1 MPVQR
6 NQPSPQRQTVL
17 TFVSPNVQDL
27 LFFETVDAQRVGKNP
42 PAYGTAHPDTVNF
55 PDHTLAYVKQAD
67 PNGQFYYYYYANTRT
82 SQDDYNFEYSQSSLG
97 QTKFN
102 TVVRTYISLR
112 SSFTEDDSSVTAGS
126 AMPTAPAAAN
136 FTGKGYVLMGRQQK
150 RIGDRELDGIFIV
163 EQRTYFVREDI
174 ETLKWD
180 DLSHR
185 NLKSTLS
192 YYYTGETPSGESTT
206 IDALVV
212 DSDNAWWQTTLIV
225 DDASPNP
232 DIKVA
237 CYREGRQIS
246 SDWFEVIKKETIAGE
261 GNGNI
266 LAVDEYLTTMDHT
279 FPPVLES
286 INVVGFE
293 RHDGQVLAF
302 PEYHMNPEGY
312 RGPCKTKVTVQYS
325 PNKFTD
331 SNGGEPKAKAMV
343 PQSFTFGTP
352 YVRISVPPCLMN
364 GGLVRCSTGTVDPVY
379 KYTIYEK
386 QLPETRP
393 PNLSGIIEQPD
404 GSGGLVVRDKQEP
417 ARGGYVRTT
426 YTVFPPKFDD

>member
-1 MPVQR
+1 MPIQR

-17 TFVSPNVQDL
+17 SFVSPNVQDL
-27 LFFETVDAQRVGKNP
+27 LFFETVDAQRVGKTP
-42 PAYGTAHPDTVNF
+42 PKYGTAHPDTVNF

-67 PNGQFYYYYYANTRT
+67 PNGQFYYYYYANTRS

-112 SSFTEDDSSVTAGS
+112 SSFKEDDSTVTAGS
-126 AMPTAPAAAN
+126 AMPTAPTAAN

-150 RIGDRELDGIFIV
+150 RIGDKELDGIFIV

-185 NLKSTLS
+185 NLKSTIS
-192 YYYTGETPSGESTT
+192 YYYTGETPTGAGAT

-212 DSDNAWWQTTLIV
+212 DSDNAWWQTAVVTET
-225 DDASPNP
+225 DPDP
-232 DIKVA
+232 DIRIA
-237 CYREGRQIS
+237 SYREGRQLS
-246 SDWFEVIKKETIAGE
+246 SDWFEVVKKEVIAGTAS
-261 GNGNI
+261 GSSNI
-266 LAVDEYLTTMDHT
+266 LVDEYFTSMDHT

-286 INVVGFE
+286 IGIVSWE
-293 RHDGQVLAF
+293 RHDGQMLAF

-312 RGPCKTKVTVQYS
+312 RGPCKVKVTVKWS
-325 PNKFTD
+325 ANKFASDND
-331 SNGGEPKAKAMV
+331 SEPAAKAMM

-352 YVRISVPPCLMN
+352 YVRLTVPPCLMN
-364 GGLVRCSTGTVDPVY
+364 GGFIAATTGTVDPVY
-379 KYTIYEK
+379 KYSAYQK
-386 QLPETRP
+386 NLPITDP
-393 PNLSGIIEQPD
+393 PTWPD
-404 GSGGLVVRDKQEP
+404 EIVVRDRQEP
-417 ARGGYVRTT
+417 ARGGFVRTT
-426 YTVFPPKFDD
+426 WTVYKPTFD

>member
-1 MPVQR
+1 MPIQR

-27 LFFETVDAQRVGKNP
+27 LFFETVDAQRVGKTP
-42 PAYGTAHPDTVNF
+42 PTYGTAHPDTVNF

-82 SQDDYNFEYSQSSLG
+82 SQDDYNFEYAQASLG
-97 QTKFN
+97 QTKFD

-112 SSFTEDDSSVTAGS
+112 SSFTEDDSTVTAGS
-126 AMPTAPAAAN
+126 AMPTSPAAAN

-185 NLKSTLS
+185 NLKSTIS
-192 YYYTGETPSGESTT
+192 YYYSGETPSGESTT

-212 DSDNAWWQTTLIV
+212 DSDNAWWQTTITA
-225 DDASPNP
+225 DTDP
-232 DIKVA
+232 DPDVNIA
-237 CYREGRQIS
+237 AYREGRQIS
-246 SDWFEVIKKETIAGE
+246 SDWFEVVKKETIAGTKD
-261 GNGNI
+261 GSNI
-266 LAVDEYLTTMDHT
+266 LVDEYFTSMDHT
-279 FPPVLES
+279 FPPVLQS
-286 INVVGFE
+286 INVIGFE

-312 RGPCKTKVTVQYS
+312 RGPCKTKVTVKYS
-325 PNKFTD
+325 VNKFTD
-331 SNGGEPKAKAMV
+331 SNGGEPKAKAMI

-364 GGLVRCSTGTVDPVY
+364 GGIVRCSTGTVDPVY
-379 KYTIYEK
+379 KYTVYQK
-386 QLPETRP
+386 QLPKTRP
-393 PNLSGIIEQPD
+393 PNLVDIAEDGI
-404 GSGGLVVRDKQEP
+404 VVRDKQEP
-417 ARGGYVRTT
+417 ARGGFVRTT
-426 YTVFPPKFDD
+426 WTVFPPKFDD

>member
-1 MPVQR
+1 MPLQR

-27 LFFETVDAQRVGKNP
+27 LFFETVDAQRVGKSP

-82 SQDDYNFEYSQSSLG
+82 SQDDYNFEYAQSSLG

-112 SSFTEDDSSVTAGS
+112 SSFTEDDATVAAGS
-126 AMPTAPAAAN
+126 AMPTSPVAAN
-136 FTGKGYVLMGRQQK
+136 FSGKGYVLMGRQQK
-150 RIGDRELDGIFIV
+150 RIGDRELDGIFVV

-212 DSDNAWWQTTLIV
+212 DSDNAWWQTTLTV

-266 LAVDEYLTTMDHT
+266 LTVDEYLTTMDHT
-279 FPPVLES
+279 FPPVLQS

-312 RGPCKTKVTVQYS
+312 RGPCKTRVTVKYS
-325 PNKFTD
+325 PNKFSS
-331 SNGGEPKAKAMV
+331 SNGGEPNAKAMI
-343 PQSFTFGTP
+343 PESFTFGTP
-352 YVRISVPPCLMN
+352 YVRISIPPCLMN
-364 GGLVRCSTGTVDPVY
+364 GGFIKCSTGTEDPVY
-379 KYTIYEK
+379 KYTIYQKE
-386 QLPETRP
+386 LPVTRP
-393 PNLSGIIEQPD
+393 PNLNDIHEGSD
-404 GSGGLVVRDKQEP
+404 GTGGLVVRDKQEP
-417 ARGGYVRTT
+417 ARGGFVRTT
-426 YTVFPPKFDD
+426 YTVFPPTFD